1 MNVTSSAAGLTAERS
16 ASSARRWR
24 RARLYALPTS
34 SAATTRATTRSERGF
49 SGRAGASTR
58 ASVWVNIGGVT
69 SRLDRRAPLAS
80 LALALVLGLPAVAS
94 TAVAAPTIT
103 PRVIATFPHDPAA
116 FTQGLVLH
124 DGFLFE
130 STGLTGESS
139 LRRVDRSTGEVLQS
153 VALPAEH
160 FGEGLALFDGRFV
173 QLTWMHGL
181 ATLRDQTTF
190 AELGTFA
197 YDTEGWGLCHDG
209 RRFVMTDGSDRLTFR
224 DSTTFEV
231 LGSVPVQDD
240 GVAVPRLNELECVG
254 GQVLANVWLT
264 DTIVHIDPETGNV
277 LTQIDAAGLLS
288 PAEANG
294 ADVLNGIAFDAETG
308 HYLLTG
314 KLWPKLFE
322 VELQLATGATAPDG
336 GKAPVPPTPNPQE
349 PDADAGAEPS
359 APAPASPLADAS
371 HDADGAASP
380 DPATPPDG
388 VTTSVGDD
396 SGCSMRAEP
405 VGHTPSG
412 RAWASLAAGLLAVSI
427 ARRRVK

>member
-1 MNVTSSAAGLTAERS
+1 M
-16 ASSARRWR
+16 
-24 RARLYALPTS
+24 
-34 SAATTRATTRSERGF
+34 
-49 SGRAGASTR
+49 
-58 ASVWVNIGGVT
+58 
-69 SRLDRRAPLAS
+69 SRLDRRAPRAS
-80 LALALVLGLPAVAS
+80 LALALGLLAVAS

-124 DGFLFE
+124 DGVLFE
-130 STGLTGESS
+130 STGLAGESS

-160 FGEGLALFDGRFV
+160 FGEGLALFNGRFV
-173 QLTWMHGL
+173 QLTWMHGI

-190 AELGTFA
+190 AELGTFT

-231 LGSVPVQDD
+231 LGSVPVQED

-254 GQVLANVWLT
+254 GHVLANVWLT

-277 LTQIDAAGLLS
+277 LTKIDAAGLLT

-322 VELQLATGATAPDG
+322 VELQLATGATANPDAG
-336 GKAPVPPTPNPQE
+336 NEPTPPTPSPQE
-349 PDADAGAEPS
+349 PIADTGAEPS
-359 APAPASPLADAS
+359 APSTPSAPVPSTPVADAS
-371 HDADGAASP
+371 LEPDGAP
-380 DPATPPDG
+380 GPAPAAPVNG
-388 VTTSVGDD
+388 VTPAGDD
-396 SGCSMRAEP
+396 SGCSMRAAP
-405 VGHTPSG
+405 AGDAPSVL
-412 RAWASLAAGLLAVSI
+412 AWVSLAAGLLAVFV
-427 ARRRVK
+427 ARRG